1 MYLYVKHFRSMLT
14 GSLGTFTDLYPQNMF
29 LECVVGKF
37 AYMNRFCSRIGLPAY
52 LMRLVREALKPEV

>member
-1 MYLYVKHFRSMLT
+1 MLT